1 MAKRRKKESKLEIC
15 AAQTI
20 DYLMDNV
27 LVIGNVLVQ
36 SVGVKISC
44 VIDGRLE
51 MVPMLHFTSL
61 ILFDVTSC
69 E

>member
-20 DYLMDNV
+20 DYLIDNV
-27 LVIGNVLVQ
+27 LVMLQ

-44 VIDGRLE
+44 VIDGHLE
-51 MVPMLHFTSL
+51 MVPMLHFASL

>member
-1 MAKRRKKESKLEIC
+1 MAKRRKKESKTGNMC
-15 AAQTI
+15 CP
-20 DYLMDNV
+20 DYLIDNV
-27 LVIGNVLVQ
+27 LVMLQ

-51 MVPMLHFTSL
+51 MVPMLHFASL

>member
-27 LVIGNVLVQ
+27 LVMLQ